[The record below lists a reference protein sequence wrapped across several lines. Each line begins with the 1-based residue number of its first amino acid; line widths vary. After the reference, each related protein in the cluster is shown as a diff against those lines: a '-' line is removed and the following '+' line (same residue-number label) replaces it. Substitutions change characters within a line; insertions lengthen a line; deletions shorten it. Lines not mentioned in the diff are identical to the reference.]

1 MLGLIVLSAVLT
13 VTVVFGLA
21 AYLIDRSE
29 ASVEDAEL
37 GYKTVESTTRG
48 QERLER

>member
-13 VTVVFGLA
+13 VTLVFGLA

-29 ASVEDAEL
+29 ASLENTEL
-37 GYKTVESTTRG
+37 GDKSVESITRG